1 MGSNLSKIAD
11 QSNLEQFWSTHIQQR
26 QLLRLSK
33 SAYCKQNNLVYHQ
46 FLYWEQKILESAGGA
61 QLIPVEI
68 DHHLVNSTVSSDDTP
83 PKPNNIQHLLCALN
97 LKNGH
102 VLQIFDVAALNV
114 LTAILR

>member
-1 MGSNLSKIAD
+1 MENNPSKMTV
-11 QSNLEQFWSTHIQQR
+11 QSDLEQFWSAHIQQR
-26 QLLRLSK
+26 QLLSLSK

-46 FLYWEQKILESAGGA
+46 FLYWEQKLLESADGA

>member
-1 MGSNLSKIAD
+1 MENNSSKITA
-11 QSNLEQFWSTHIQQR
+11 QSDLEQFWSAHIQQR
-26 QLLRLSK
+26 ELCSLSK
-33 SAYCKQNNLVYHQ
+33 SAYCKQNNLVYHK
-46 FLYWEQKILESAGGA
+46 FLYWEHKLLESAGDA

-68 DHHLVNSTVSSDDTP
+68 DHRFVNSTVGSALAQAE
-83 PKPNNIQHLLCALN
+83 PNNMRHLLCALN